1 MVSKDGG
8 DGSVEPLATDDPEHI
23 GPYRLLGRLGAG
35 GMGRVFLARSGGGRT
50 VAVKVV
56 HEAHV
61 EDDRFRSRFRRE
73 IDSARR
79 VGERYTAPVLDA
91 DPDAEP
97 PWVATGYVPGLTL
110 EQVVRRHGP
119 LPDASVHALADHLLR
134 ALRDIHAAGIVHRDL
149 KPSNVMLT
157 ASGTKVI
164 DFGIARALDTSSVE
178 SLLTSTGVVLG
189 SPGFMSPEQIRGQ
202 GAGPKSDVFT
212 LGHILTYAA
221 TGALPFGQGAENQHA
236 VMFQIVQDEPDL
248 SAVEDAG
255 LRTLIS
261 RCLTKDAAERP
272 GVDELLAD
280 PDRTKPVAA
289 SGSWLPAE
297 VMARLAQQSAR
308 LLEADSQPV
317 RVSAGADADTD
328 ADAAGSAE
336 GGEATPEETPAVGQA
351 QEAETERERRPR
363 RRNRLIAIPVVL
375 VLAAGGGTVALLQP
389 FGGGGGGSQAQEQ
402 GGGDPS
408 AGQPAAEGGS
418 PSKGDGDGKDEK
430 KGKDADAAPGADGK
444 GDKAGTA
451 DPDDDAAGAGAGSG
465 DGDGDGDGD
474 GGTDG
479 GGSGGTSTGGSGSS
493 GGSGSG
499 GSSGGGGGSSSA
511 VPSYF
516 VGKWQIPGGGYSP
529 TPQKATI
536 SRGSVGDQ
544 VVRLYYNMGFG
555 TCTYAARL
563 TSVTDAG
570 SRINLSSAP
579 VVADNAGGQCQTFQ
593 ASAFYISQGGLNHDA
608 NVASGDMHM
617 ERQ

>member
-1 MVSKDGG
+1 MVSRDSG
-8 DGSVEPLATDDPEHI
+8 DGSIQPLKTGDPERI

-35 GMGRVFLARSGGGRT
+35 GMGRVFLARSEGGRT

-56 HEAHV
+56 HEDHIA
-61 EDDRFRSRFRRE
+61 DDRFRGRFRRE
-73 IDSARR
+73 IAAARK
-79 VGERYTAPVLDA
+79 VGERYTAPVLDSG
-91 DPDAEP
+91 PDAEP

-110 EQVVRRHGP
+110 EQVVRTHGP
-119 LPDASVHALADHLLR
+119 LPGPSLHALADHLLH
-134 ALRDIHAAGIVHRDL
+134 ALREIHATGIVHRDL

-202 GAGPKSDVFT
+202 GAGPESDVFT

-221 TGALPFGQGAENQHA
+221 TGTLPFGQGAENQHA
-236 VMFQIVQDEPDL
+236 VMFRIVQDEPDL
-248 SAVEDAG
+248 EAVEDLS
-255 LRTLIS
+255 LRTLIA
-261 RCLTKDAAERP
+261 RCLTKDPAERP
-272 GVDELLAD
+272 GVDELLDD
-280 PDRTKPVAA
+280 PDRTKPVAS

-317 RVSAGADADTD
+317 RVSAE
-328 ADAAGSAE
+328 AGEPAE
-336 GGEATPEETPAVGQA
+336 TGEPSPEEAPAPAGGSGQTPVVGQP
-351 QEAETERERRPR
+351 QEAERERRPR
-363 RRNRLIAIPVVL
+363 RRNRLIAVPVVL

-389 FGGGGGGSQAQEQ
+389 FGGETRGGTHAQDRDSATGG
-402 GGGDPS
+402 PS
-408 AGQPAAEGGS
+408 AGEPSADGGS
-418 PSKGDGDGKDEK
+418 PSKDAGDGEDGKDGK
-430 KGKDADAAPGADGK
+430 KGKDASAAPGADGQE
-444 GDKAGTA
+444 DKAGA
-451 DPDDDAAGAGAGSG
+451 EEPDDGTAGAGAGSS
-465 DGDGDGDGD
+465 D

-479 GGSGGTSTGGSGSS
+479 AGSGDTSTGGSGSS

-499 GSSGGGGGSSSA
+499 SGGGGGDAGSSSA

-529 TPQKATI
+529 SPQKATI

-563 TSVTDAG
+563 SSVTDAG

-579 VVADNAGGQCQTFQ
+579 VVADNTGGQCQTFQ
-593 ASAFYISQGGLNHDA
+593 ASSFYISQGGLNHDA
-608 NVASGDMHM
+608 DVASGDMHM
-617 ERQ
+617 VRQ